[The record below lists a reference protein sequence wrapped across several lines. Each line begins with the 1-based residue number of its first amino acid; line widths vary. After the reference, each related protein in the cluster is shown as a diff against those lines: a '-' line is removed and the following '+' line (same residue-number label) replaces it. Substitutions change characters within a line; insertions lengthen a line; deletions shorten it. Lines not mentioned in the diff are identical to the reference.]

1 MFLCNKNPFFFFIP
15 THNWWSRQCKN
26 FLRSCPKTSYKAG
39 QPVAG
44 VYLTRVLTKGKVS
57 VLLWLMQF
65 FKTSPNNMFYITAY
79 PLEGNGCFKG
89 TSWDQSH
96 YVPPRRLTCLLEIQN
111 AANTPREFHGE
122 SFWEQGCWVLL
133 QSQNEMKF
141 SFFTRGLCWLLR
153 QTVDHLSPLGIAM
166 CSHGYWKPYFV
177 ICSFRCFIF
186 LLKKSET
193 GLNIFVFCWHLSPLL
208 SSLGE
213 VGGLMFPCGAGW
225 SGGCCQGAAHTPQH
239 WVVCVR
245 GCLLGHLGLS
255 ARGLCSDCE
264 ALLGSAGEVGSSES

>member
-96 YVPPRRLTCLLEIQN
+96 YVPPRRLTCLLEIRN

-133 QSQNEMKF
+133 QSQNKMKVF
-141 SFFTRGLCWLLR
+141 SLPEGS
-153 QTVDHLSPLGIAM
+153 VD
-166 CSHGYWKPYFV
+166 YWDKQ
-177 ICSFRCFIF
+177 
-186 LLKKSET
+186 
-193 GLNIFVFCWHLSPLL
+193 W
-208 SSLGE
+208 
-213 VGGLMFPCGAGW
+213 
-225 SGGCCQGAAHTPQH
+225 TPF
-239 WVVCVR
+239 
-245 GCLLGHLGLS
+245 S
-255 ARGLCSDCE
+255 ARHGNIQSRILETLFCH
-264 ALLGSAGEVGSSES
+264 LQF